1 MRKQT
6 TDRPMMVGVLILSA
20 VLASACGG
28 GDPAAQG
35 PRAGSAEWHWDGAV
49 ENLNSAD
56 FSKAVEHLDEV
67 ASQEGPLAE
76 KAVLWRTSTLVGL
89 SRGYMEVIDAL
100 SDGVSENDARAA
112 DYQNLMQQANRS
124 GRQAAIA
131 LAESLGEVQK
141 AAAGDSVMLDFPFPS
156 GSGSESNVMT
166 AVASGDAVQAA
177 QLSSAVEHTL
187 RRGMIRA
194 ASELGGFD
202 IDASNQAA
210 AKFEAGAV
218 SVAGDQFRQTMAKV
232 LLDVSLMFSR
242 ERVNEPD
249 VRKILIER
257 AEQWAA
263 PYAES
268 EDEEAKA
275 WAEEFAKEV
284 EDEQRDM
291 ERKARRLDKRS

>member
-1 MRKQT
+1 MSKRT
-6 TDRPMMVGVLILSA
+6 TDRSTAIGGLILA
-20 VLASACGG
+20 VSLTAACGG

-35 PRAGSAEWHWDGAV
+35 PQPGSAGWHWEGAV
-49 ENLNSAD
+49 ENFDSAN
-56 FSKAVEHLDEV
+56 FSKAVEHLDDV
-67 ASQEGPLAE
+67 ASREDPLAE

-89 SRGYMEVIDAL
+89 TRGYMEVIDAL
-100 SDGVSENDARAA
+100 SDGIEENDERSA

-124 GRQAAIA
+124 GRQFAIA

-141 AAAGDSVMLDFPFPS
+141 ATAGDSVVLEFPFPS
-156 GSGSESNVMT
+156 GSGTESNVMST
-166 AVASGDAVQAA
+166 IASGEAVQAS
-177 QLSSAVEHTL
+177 QLTAAVGHTL
-187 RRGMIRA
+187 RRGLIRA

-202 IDASNQAA
+202 IDASNQAS
-210 AKFEAGAV
+210 AKFEAGPV
-218 SVAGDQFRQTMAKV
+218 SIPGDQFRQTMAKV
-232 LLDVSLMFSR
+232 LLDASLMFSR

-249 VRKILIER
+249 IRKILIER

-291 ERKARRLDKRS
+291 QRKARRLDKRS